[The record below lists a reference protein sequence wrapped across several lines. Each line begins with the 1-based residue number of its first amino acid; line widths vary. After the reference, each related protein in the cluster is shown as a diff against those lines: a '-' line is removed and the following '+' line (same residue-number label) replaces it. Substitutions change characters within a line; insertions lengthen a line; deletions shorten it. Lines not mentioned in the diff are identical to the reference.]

1 MATTYKSPGVYVEEI
16 PKLPQSVADVP
27 TAIPGFVGYTA
38 FASSNPDHSTPDLL
52 KKPTKITSLL
62 DYERLFGTG
71 STERKFVLYDSIR
84 LFYDNGGGVCYIVS
98 VGDYTQ
104 KTFGEEL
111 KNGLDP
117 LRDIDE
123 VTLLVVPDAAT
134 CLDEDGLAA
143 VQAAALKQCGELQDR
158 FAILDVQENGS
169 KSIDDCLAIFRNKLS
184 TNFPEYG
191 AAYYPYLSTSYTYQS
206 ADFNDVVKKVVKE
219 RFTKDGEILCDELI
233 NATLENDKKSGI
245 VEAFKGDVSSCITF
259 LRALNDEK
267 AFKTYMADKKNDDLK
282 SIFSPLTV
290 SFEKAKQIWNA
301 PGDFGISIESK
312 TLDETFENRF
322 KAECDKPD
330 FKDFVLTKLSPSEKY
345 DNLAQDA
352 KRAKGEDYLKK
363 LVVEEL
369 IQNRIDKKT
378 AKGEEEYLPTYL
390 YALDPVMDAKQ
401 KKTAE
406 DALKP
411 FIPFYD
417 VYEKEM
423 AKDMSIVPPSGAIA
437 GIYAQNDNFSG
448 VWKAPANMA
457 IASIKGL
464 TRLINNQVQE
474 DMNVTSSGKSVNA
487 IRAFSGKGIL
497 VWGARTLKG
506 NDNEW
511 RYVPVRR
518 LFNYVEESV
527 QESTEWA
534 VFAPNTQN
542 TWTKIK
548 CQIENFLTNIW
559 RAGGLAGSTPAEA
572 FYVNVGLG
580 TTMDSVDILEGRL
593 IVEIGM
599 AAVRPAE
606 FIILRFSHK
615 LQES

>member
-1 MATTYKSPGVYVEEI
+1 MTSYKSPGVYVEEV

-27 TAIPGFVGYTA
+27 TAIPGFVGYTQ
-38 FASSNPDHSTPDLL
+38 FASSNSDRTVSDLL

-62 DYERLFGTG
+62 DYERYFGVG
-71 STERKFVLYDSIR
+71 NANDRHFVLYDSIR

-98 VGDYTQ
+98 VGNYTDDPN
-104 KTFGEEL
+104 GDEL
-111 KNGLDP
+111 KKGLDP
-117 LRDIDE
+117 LREIDE

-134 CLDEDGLAA
+134 CLSLEELAK
-143 VQAAALKQCGELQDR
+143 VQSAALIQCGELKDR
-158 FAILDVQENGS
+158 FAILDVQEKTD
-169 KSIDDCLAIFRNKLS
+169 KSLDKCLEDFRNSLS

-191 AAYYPYLSTSYTYQS
+191 AAYYPYLSTSYTYAN
-206 ADFNDVVKKVVKE
+206 ADFSEVVNKIVSAK
-219 RFTKDGEILCDELI
+219 FTDDGKLNVDLLL
-233 NATLENDKKSGI
+233 NATLEENKISGVI
-245 VEAFKGDVSSCITF
+245 EFLKGETSSCLTF
-259 LRALNDEK
+259 LRALTDKTPLETYVKTKSNDELK
-267 AFKTYMADKKNDDLK
+267 GFYTPIRISYKKLDEILDNPSSFGLGKKLDLQKDVNDKYELEQDTQAFKAYVESNKKPSDKAYKE
-282 SIFSPLTV
+282 LTQ
-290 SFEKAKQIWNA
+290 EERILI
-301 PGDFGISIESK
+301 G
-312 TLDETFENRF
+312 
-322 KAECDKPD
+322 C
-330 FKDFVLTKLSPSEKY
+330 KY
-345 DNLAQDA
+345 LQ
-352 KRAKGEDYLKK
+352 K
-363 LVVEEL
+363 LVVEEK
-369 IQNRIDKKT
+369 ITKVIN
-378 AKGEEEYLPTYL
+378 EESSTYLPNYVC
-390 YALDPVMDAKQ
+390 ALDPIIDEDS
-401 KKTAE
+401 KKIAE
-406 DALKP
+406 DSAKS
-411 FIPFYD
+411 FIPFYE

-423 AKDMSIVPPSGAIA
+423 ALDMSIVPPSGAIA

-457 IASIKGL
+457 IASIKGVS
-464 TRLINNQVQE
+464 RLINNQMQE
-474 DMNVTSSGKSVNA
+474 DMNVTSSGKSINA

-606 FIILRFSHK
+606 FIVLRFSHK

>member
-1 MATTYKSPGVYVEEI
+1 MASYKSPGVYVEEI

-27 TAIPGFVGYTA
+27 TAIPGFVGYTQ
-38 FASSNPDHSTPDLL
+38 FASSNTDTSVSDLL
-52 KKPTKITSLL
+52 NKPTKITSLL
-62 DYERLFGTG
+62 DYERYFGTG
-71 STERKFVLYDSIR
+71 CDSNRIYVLYDSIR

-98 VGDYTQ
+98 VGNYTSEPN
-104 KTFGEEL
+104 GDIL
-111 KNGLDP
+111 KAGLDP

-123 VTLLVVPDAAT
+123 VTLLAVPDAAT
-134 CLDEDGLAA
+134 CLGLEELAK
-143 VQAAALKQCGELQDR
+143 VQSAALMQCGELKDR
-158 FAILDVQENGS
+158 FAILDVKDIAGSTIDKCIEN
-169 KSIDDCLAIFRNKLS
+169 FRNNLS

-191 AAYYPYLSTSYTYQS
+191 AAYYPYLSTSYTYKG
-206 ADFNDVVKKVVKE
+206 AAFAEVVNKIVNAKY
-219 RFTKDGEILCDELI
+219 TKDKGKIDTDELLKATDEFFKGEI
-233 NATLENDKKSGI
+233 
-245 VEAFKGDVSSCITF
+245 SSCLTF
-259 LRALNDEK
+259 LSALTD
-267 AFKTYMADKKNDDLK
+267 KTPLKKYVSLKTNDDLK
-282 SIFSPLTV
+282 GFYLPLQISYDKV
-290 SFEKAKQIWNA
+290 KDILKKSNEYGLEIDSESDDFNKAVEDKYDSECNKPA
-301 PGDFGISIESK
+301 FKNYVESNM
-312 TLDETFENRF
+312 L
-322 KAECDKPD
+322 
-330 FKDFVLTKLSPSEKY
+330 PSESY
-345 DNLAQDA
+345 EDLAE
-352 KRAKGEDYLKK
+352 RERLEKGITYLQK
-363 LVVEEL
+363 LVIEDMIAGKVEEE
-369 IQNRIDKKT
+369 KST
-378 AKGEEEYLPTYL
+378 YLPDYV
-390 YALDPVMDAKQ
+390 YQLDPIIDEDS
-401 KKTAE
+401 KKIAE
-406 DALKP
+406 EAMKS
-411 FIPFYD
+411 FIPYYD

-423 AKDMSIVPPSGAIA
+423 ANDMSIVPPSGAIA

-457 IASIKGL
+457 IASIKGVS
-464 TRLINNQVQE
+464 RLINNQMQE
-474 DMNVTSSGKSVNA
+474 DMNVTSSGKSINA

-559 RAGGLAGSTPAEA
+559 RAGGLAGATPADA

-580 TTMDSVDILEGRL
+580 TTMDSTDVLEGRL

-606 FIILRFSHK
+606 FIVLRFSHK